1 MKYMYYILCTHYVV
15 DKKIKLILVVDQ
27 VLNVFHRPMVLMHD
41 PILPDLAP
49 FEEATVKSLYF

>member
-1 MKYMYYILCTHYVV
+1 MYYILCTHYVV

-27 VLNVFHRPMVLMHD
+27 VHLSFHRPIVLMHD

-49 FEEATVKSLYF
+49 FEEATVKSLYH